1 MIAVNAL
8 LLSLALIAHP
18 VAADTSYLY
27 RVLLLRAAPGS
38 LLELMDQ
45 YRERL
50 PVYEAAGDETPF
62 ILRHRQGDQ
71 WDLMLL
77 FPVVSFERY
86 YGRDRAERLEGAS
99 TRSMVSEPEFQ
110 RTLGDHIAWREELF
124 AFGPP
129 PSIVRPLM
137 DGGALFHIEMF
148 IALPAKREE
157 LFRQREMENA
167 YYANLDRP
175 QNLIFTRA
183 AGAAWD
189 VFTLGVYR
197 DLADFAVGEQIPGDR
212 QDTAAKAAGF
222 EASNRI
228 GTYLRTLIQSHH
240 DTLAGRV
247 R

>member
-1 MIAVNAL
+1 MNAL
-8 LLSLALIAHP
+8 LLSLALITHP
-18 VAADTSYLY
+18 VDADTSYLY

-50 PVYEAAGDETPF
+50 AVYEGAGDETPF

-86 YGRDRAERLEGAS
+86 YGSDRAERLEGAS
-99 TRSMVSEPEFQ
+99 TRSTVSEPEFQ
-110 RTLGDHIAWREELF
+110 RGLGDHVAWREELF
-124 AFGPP
+124 ALGPP
-129 PSIVRPLM
+129 PSVVRPLM

-148 IALPAKREE
+148 IALPGKREE
-157 LFRQREMENA
+157 LLR
-167 YYANLDRP
+167 
-175 QNLIFTRA
+175 
-183 AGAAWD
+183 
-189 VFTLGVYR
+189 FTLGVYR

-228 GTYLRTLIQSHH
+228 GTGLRTLIQSHH